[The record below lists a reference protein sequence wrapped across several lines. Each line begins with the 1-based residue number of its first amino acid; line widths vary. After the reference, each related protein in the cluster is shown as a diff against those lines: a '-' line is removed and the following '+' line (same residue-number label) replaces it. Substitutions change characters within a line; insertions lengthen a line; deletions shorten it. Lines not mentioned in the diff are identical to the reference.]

1 MAEPNPAE
9 TGEVTTLWVGDL
21 VSAPTCRVSSCPARQ
36 PPIFLFQPGFLA
48 KRRVGSNVDA
58 ASDARGRSPPSP
70 ASKTRD
76 PGTSKSCPP
85 FPRVSRRETSAD
97 VAIVPQ
103 SSVQGYWMEESYL
116 HTCFAHF
123 GDDTRQNTCSS
134 SSLFFARATSGRRG
148 ASRVP
153 SRARERVDARGKSSA
168 GIGRAD
174 RAARPRRAPAP
185 RQASPRSPRPRSAHL
200 ENTVAARS
208 RKNSQPKTVRRAETD
223 LDPAPS
229 QARSGA

>member
-9 TGEVTTLWVGDL
+9 TGEVKTLWVGDL
-21 VSAPTCRVSSCPARQ
+21 VSAPSRRASSCPARQ
-36 PPIFLFQPGFLA
+36 PPIFWFQPISREATGLVEQ
-48 KRRVGSNVDA
+48 RRGERR
-58 ASDARGRSPPSP
+58 ARQIPPSP
-70 ASKTRD
+70 RRKLGIRKPRNLLNLF
-76 PGTSKSCPP
+76 PGFRVEKRALTS
-85 FPRVSRRETSAD
+85 
-97 VAIVPQ
+97 Q
-103 SSVQGYWMEESYL
+103 SSPNRRYRATGWRSRICTPASRTSVRPKHVL
-116 HTCFAHF
+116 
-123 GDDTRQNTCSS
+123 S

-185 RQASPRSPRPRSAHL
+185 RHASPRSPRPRSAHL
-200 ENTVAARS
+200 ENTVVAEAEKTHNQKLS
-208 RKNSQPKTVRRAETD
+208 LEPKLTSNPLTLSQTR
-223 LDPAPS
+223 